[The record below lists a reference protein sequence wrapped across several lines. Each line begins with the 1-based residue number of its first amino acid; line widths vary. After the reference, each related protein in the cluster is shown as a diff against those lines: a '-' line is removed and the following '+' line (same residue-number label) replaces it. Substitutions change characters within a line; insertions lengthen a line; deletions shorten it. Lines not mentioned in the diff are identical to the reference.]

1 MGRIDIIE
9 VPKFVLENLYQ
20 TLQTMARIHNSYERE
35 TDSDRDIM
43 RDLKC
48 IDKLIKDEEITGME
62 RVEFDQL

>member
-20 TLQTMARIHNSYERE
+20 TLQTIARIHNSYERE
-35 TDSDRDIM
+35 TCIDRDIM

-48 IDKLIKDEEITGME
+48 VDKLIKGEEITGME
-62 RVEFDQL
+62 RVDFD